1 MNHSIASEVLTAV
14 RHTVR
19 PHMTVISRLQLEREV
34 LQHPYRYP
42 TLSSH
47 SQKIRRTF
55 ISKIMLR
62 SFPGWGAGEYTAKS
76 TIAWKVTPESLE
88 QELEE
93 LHESY

>member
-1 MNHSIASEVLTAV
+1 MH
-14 RHTVR
+14 
-19 PHMTVISRLQLEREV
+19 
-34 LQHPYRYP
+34 
-42 TLSSH
+42 
-47 SQKIRRTF
+47 
-55 ISKIMLR
+55 R